1 MKHDQF
7 PIIDLKESVTQEN
20 LHELLDSFRQPEKGH
35 KVNFNIMVCGPSGS
49 GKSSFIDLFIRK
61 FNFKVAEQL
70 IKKAENI

>member
-1 MKHDQF
+1 M
-7 PIIDLKESVTQEN
+7 
-20 LHELLDSFRQPEKGH
+20 HELADSFREPEKKGP

-70 IKKAENI
+70 IKIAENN